1 MTRLASRQMQRK
13 ANAKNDCSLRP
24 SRRHRWSRPIAL
36 LAALVIA
43 LVPLPAGDAAEAILV
58 GAGDIAKCGK
68 RLPGAEATAKLLD
81 EILSANPAGRDG
93 ASGKSVDTVVFTL
106 GDNAY
111 RRGTAKEFQECYE
124 PTWGRHKEHTRPAVG
139 NHEYKTPG
147 ASPYYDYFGPAA
159 GDPDKGYY
167 SYDLGEWHIIVLNSN
182 CKKIGGCNQGSAQH
196 QWLVNDLKTNT
207 HRCSLAY
214 AHHPAFSSGKH
225 GGSKAVLPIFETLYE
240 YHVDLLLAGHE
251 HHYERFAP
259 QNPQGT
265 LDLSRGIR
273 QFVVGTGGREHR
285 RIGRPKPHSEVRDR
299 SSYGVLKLTLLQ
311 DGYDWAFIPVE
322 GATFQDSGTGKCH

>member
-1 MTRLASRQMQRK
+1 M
-13 ANAKNDCSLRP
+13 
-24 SRRHRWSRPIAL
+24 
-36 LAALVIA
+36 
-43 LVPLPAGDAAEAILV
+43 

-159 GDPDKGYY
+159 GDPDKGYRGMHFTPGY
-167 SYDLGEWHIIVLNSN
+167 PISCGRLI
-182 CKKIGGCNQGSAQH
+182 
-196 QWLVNDLKTNT
+196 
-207 HRCSLAY
+207 R
-214 AHHPAFSSGKH
+214 
-225 GGSKAVLPIFETLYE
+225 LPRTCWTI
-240 YHVDLLLAGHE
+240 
-251 HHYERFAP
+251 
-259 QNPQGT
+259 
-265 LDLSRGIR
+265 
-273 QFVVGTGGREHR
+273 
-285 RIGRPKPHSEVRDR
+285 SE
-299 SSYGVLKLTLLQ
+299 
-311 DGYDWAFIPVE
+311 
-322 GATFQDSGTGKCH
+322 

>member
-1 MTRLASRQMQRK
+1 MQNG
-13 ANAKNDCSLRP
+13 ANVKKDRFPRP
-24 SRRHRWSRPIAL
+24 SSHYRVSRPISL
-36 LAALVIA
+36 LAAMVVA
-43 LVPLPAGDAAEAILV
+43 LVPWHAGDAAEAILV

-81 EILSANPAGRDG
+81 EILSAKPEGVDG
-93 ASGKSVDTVVFTL
+93 ASGRSVETVVFTL

-111 RRGTAKEFQECYE
+111 TKGTAKEFQECYE

-139 NHEYKTPG
+139 NHEYKTRG
-147 ASPYYDYFGPAA
+147 ASPYYDYFGQAA

-167 SYDLGEWHIIVLNSN
+167 SYDLGEWHMIVLNSI
-182 CKKIGGCNQGSAQH
+182 CKEVGGCGQGSAQH

-240 YHVDLLLAGHE
+240 YDVDLFLAGHE

-259 QNPQGT
+259 QNPQGA

-299 SSYGVLKLTLLQ
+299 GSCGVLKLTLRQ
-311 DGYDWAFIPVE
+311 DSYDWAFIPVE
-322 GATFQDSGTGKCH
+322 GAPFQDSGTGKCH